1 MSTPGSLETLLQTTV
16 LENITLDSAPQPPMS
31 VHVLP
36 IIWTIL
42 IIVGAVGNGLVL
54 YIVFRFGERS
64 VTNIYIINLALADLA
79 FLLIVVPITAV
90 SFTMP
95 IWGFGDGM
103 CKFFTFTIYVTVHAT
118 CLTLM
123 AMTIDRYQAIVYPIQ
138 SMNWRNTRASTFVCL
153 GVWSV
158 SIVLS
163 LPFAIFHKE
172 MRDPDNTTICGP
184 DWPSPSIDKGA
195 TLAVVMTSYVIPLAA
210 IIACYSR
217 ILLHLWRGGSSCSR
231 QTSEANGTVPLRSAG
246 QLRRKK
252 RVTRMVAIVILLFAW
267 CWLPIQFFTLWYKF
281 DPDFPLIPA
290 LLKFKIFAH
299 TLSYANSCVNPF
311 VYAFMNEGVRKAFQK
326 KFPAASK
333 YCQCLSKP
341 KQANP
346 ETSTMIDKAV
356 MTTRAG
362 VDSMATTH
370 CSL

>member
-1 MSTPGSLETLLQTTV
+1 MSTATSVTDLISNMSSNGSS
-16 LENITLDSAPQPPMS
+16 TLDIPPS
-31 VHVLP
+31 DSIHIVPV
-36 IIWTIL
+36 IWTIL

-54 YIVFRFGERS
+54 YIVFRYGERS

-90 SFTMP
+90 SFVMP
-95 IWGFGDGM
+95 TWGFGDGM
-103 CKFFTFTIYVTVHAT
+103 CKFFTYTIYVTVHAT

-158 SIVLS
+158 SIILS

-172 MRDPDNTTICGP
+172 MPDRENVTICGA
-184 DWPSPSIDKGA
+184 DWPNTTIDKGA

-217 ILLHLWRGGSSCSR
+217 ILLHLWKGGSNGSYR
-231 QTSEANGTVPLRSAG
+231 QANANGSVPLRSAG

-281 DPDFPLIPA
+281 DPNFPQIPA

-326 KFPAASK
+326 KFPYASK
-333 YCQCLSKP
+333 YCQCTKSNKEN
-341 KQANP
+341 NP

-356 MTTRAG
+356 MTTRG
-362 VDSMATTH
+362 GGESMVTTH